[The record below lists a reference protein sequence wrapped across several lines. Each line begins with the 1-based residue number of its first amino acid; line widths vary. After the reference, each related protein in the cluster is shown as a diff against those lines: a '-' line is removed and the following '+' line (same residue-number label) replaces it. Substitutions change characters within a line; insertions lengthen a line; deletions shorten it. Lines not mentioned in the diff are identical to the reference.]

1 MTIDTAGIDEF
12 VGQVGRSFAE
22 GPTLL
27 IILVYK
33 HWQVQ
38 TDQNDIRR
46 AQRIC
51 VKALP
56 PDDSEYLCKVAE
68 SLRQQDQKEE
78 HVEED
83 EGDKVLVVPIA
94 QAVVDERTV
103 VVKPFDTLVANRAME
118 RSLRLDD
125 FTVGTHVV

>member
-1 MTIDTAGIDEF
+1 M
-12 VGQVGRSFAE
+12 
-22 GPTLL
+22 
-27 IILVYK
+27 
-33 HWQVQ
+33 Q

-103 VVKPFDTLVANRAME
+103 MVKVLDALVADIAVE
-118 RSLRLDD
+118 RRFRLDD
-125 FTVGTHVV
+125 FTV